1 VPPIHATNR
10 PSPDAAIY
18 AVDIDRL
25 KVGMPVWHVPL
36 WRAAAAGTKVSVEQT
51 TRFVRTM
58 SFSRRARWRPCG
70 W

>member
-1 VPPIHATNR
+1 MPPIHATNR

-25 KVGMPVWHVPL
+25 KAGMPAWHVPL
-36 WRAAAAGTKVSVEQT
+36 RRAAAAGTKVPAEQT

-58 SFSRRARWRPCG
+58 SFSRRARWRPGG